1 MYPVLPKTTA
11 KLIKLYGKRMVIKHT
26 YMVLL
31 VKNYRP
37 RLFLIQFQMLKLA
50 VKERY
55 GYTLHH

>member
-1 MYPVLPKTTA
+1 
-11 KLIKLYGKRMVIKHT
+11 MVIKHT